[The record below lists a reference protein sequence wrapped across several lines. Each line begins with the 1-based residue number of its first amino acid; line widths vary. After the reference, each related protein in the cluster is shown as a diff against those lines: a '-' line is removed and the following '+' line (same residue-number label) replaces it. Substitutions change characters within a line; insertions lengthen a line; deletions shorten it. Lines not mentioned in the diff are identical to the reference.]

1 MRGPLAALAAFLLL
15 AACAQTPRFAEPAA
29 RAAAVGKTET
39 ELLAEFGE
47 PDERSADDGGER
59 LVYLYDRALRYG
71 PSGPAA
77 AVVYRCRVTFSLAEG
92 RVAAV
97 QAEGPDCDR

>member
-1 MRGPLAALAAFLLL
+1 MRRPLAALAALLLL

-29 RAAAVGKTET
+29 RAAAVGMTET

-47 PDERSADDGGER
+47 PDERGADESGER
-59 LVYLYDRALRYG
+59 LVYLYDRVVRYG
-71 PSGPAA
+71 ASGPAT
-77 AVVYRCRVTFSLAEG
+77 AVVYRCRVTFTLVEG

-97 QAEGPDCDR
+97 QDQGPDCNR